1 MWLRQQDPWFPQNRR
16 FHRHSEEGQDNVGPQ
31 ALQALKESME
41 NVAKGEIGVDG
52 KAAILHQGTENDAM
66 NCPDLIGTES

>member
-1 MWLRQQDPWFPQNRR
+1 
-16 FHRHSEEGQDNVGPQ
+16 
-31 ALQALKESME
+31 ME

-66 NCPDLIGTES
+66 NCPDLTGTESQLVLFEVTVIGTSADV